1 MKGNLLINETSL
13 YLLQHAK
20 NPVNWEPW
28 SDDSFLRAK
37 QENKMVL
44 VSIGYSSCHW
54 CHVMEHESFED
65 DEVAEFMNKNFVCLK
80 VDREERPDIDHLYMN
95 AIQLMGVN
103 GGWPLNCFVLPDG
116 RPIYGGTYFRKEEW
130 LKVLKALVST
140 YKNEKEK
147 VFSFA
152 DNLELEL
159 KSQNIFGQK
168 EEGQIYSEQNM
179 KKLIQVWE
187 KSFDQKQG
195 GYSYV
200 PKFPMPNSLLSL
212 YHYSLSAHDKK
223 ILDFINT
230 TLRKISFGGMF
241 DHVDGGFA
249 RYSTDAIWKVPHF
262 EKMLY
267 DNAQLIELYCE
278 LFILNGENEYKTVVE
293 KTLNWLK
300 TELKT
305 SYGSYRCAQDADSEG
320 EEGAFYCWTE
330 EELKI
335 ILKKDFDWFSAYFG
349 ISQTKKWE
357 SDKYILYKD
366 RSLAE
371 FAAQIGWSIDE
382 FTLKLENALHL
393 LSVKRNGRK
402 KPEIDTKSLTSWNA
416 LLIKALI
423 KAYLAFQND
432 NHLEEAKEISNWIL
446 EFQLKKDGSLYH
458 NFVNGSASIDG
469 FLNDYSFTI
478 EAFILLYQASGEIK
492 WLEHS
497 KKLIEKVHNEFNS
510 MKHDLYYFSNSKSEL
525 ISRKIELED
534 DVIPSSNS
542 VLANCFFQL
551 GVYYRRDDWILQS
564 KKMLSS
570 VVNKMELYPMS
581 YSNWFHLYS
590 KFVFPSSE
598 ISFLQEKDGLN
609 HQDLQSLINPRHFIS
624 YHASIPMSKGFQEG
638 IFVCKSNTCLPNIG
652 SIEELLSVVDQ
663 KV

>member
-28 SDDSFLRAK
+28 TDNSFKRAK
-37 QENKMVL
+37 EENKMVL

-65 DEVAEFMNKNFVCLK
+65 EEVAEFMNKNFICIK

-95 AIQLMGVN
+95 AVQLMGVN

-130 LKVLKALVST
+130 LRVLKALAST
-140 YKNEKEK
+140 YHKEKEK

-159 KSQNIFGQK
+159 KNQNIVGQK
-168 EEGQIYSEQNM
+168 EENQVYSEHYL
-179 KKLIQVWE
+179 KKLIKVWE
-187 KSFDQKQG
+187 QNFDKKQG

-212 YHYSLSAHDKK
+212 YHYSLGVKDETV
-223 ILDFINT
+223 LEFLNT

-267 DNAQLIELYCE
+267 DNAQLMELYSE
-278 LFILNGENEYKTVVE
+278 LFSLNGEKEYENVVE
-293 KTLNWLK
+293 KTFKWLK
-300 TELKT
+300 AELKT
-305 SYGSYRCAQDADSEG
+305 NYGSYRCAQDADSEG
-320 EEGAFYCWTE
+320 EEGAFYCWTDQ
-330 EELKI
+330 ELRA
-335 ILKKDFDWFSAYFG
+335 ILKNDFEWFSSYFG
-349 ISQTKKWE
+349 ISNSKKWE
-357 SDKYILYKD
+357 SDKYILYKNM
-366 RSLAE
+366 SLSE
-371 FAAQIGWSIDE
+371 FASIRGWSIDE
-382 FTLKLENALHL
+382 FQQKLKNTLHL
-393 LSVKRNGRK
+393 LSVKRSERK

-423 KAYLAFQND
+423 KSYLAFQNE
-432 NHLEEAKEISNWIL
+432 NYLEEAKEISNWIIDY
-446 EFQLKKDGSLYH
+446 QLKKNGALCH

-478 EAFILLYQASGEIK
+478 DAFILLYQVSGEIK
-492 WLEHS
+492 WLEYS
-497 KKLIEKVHNEFNS
+497 KNLMEKVDTDFNS
-510 MKHDLYYFSNSKSEL
+510 VKHDLYYFSNSKSKL
-525 ISRKIELED
+525 ISRKIEIED

-551 GVYYRRDDWILQS
+551 GIYFRRDDWVLQS
-564 KKMLSS
+564 KKMLSC
-570 VVNKMELYPMS
+570 VIDKMELYPMS

-590 KFVFPSSE
+590 KFVFPCSE
-598 ISFLQEKDGLN
+598 ISFLQEKEGLN
-609 HQDLQSLINPRHFIS
+609 HQDLKSLIKPMHVIS
-624 YHASIPMSKGFQEG
+624 YHTSIPMSKEFKEG
-638 IFVCKSNTCLPNIG
+638 IFVCKSNTCLPKIG
-652 SIEELLSVVDQ
+652 SIEELLSVVNE
-663 KV
+663 